1 MKKISYILL
10 LTVCSILLTGCK
22 SNIPNI
28 KNNTIK
34 EETEKEPDS
43 SNSETISLLVWGSEE
58 DETLL
63 NQIFTSFQEEYKEQ
77 ANFQITFAAQG
88 ESGCKDALMAD
99 LENSADVFTFADDQL
114 NTLAAAGAINPIENM
129 EKIKSTNLEG
139 AVEAASI
146 GDTLYAYPLTADNG
160 YFLYYNQKYLSKQD
174 IETLDQILAVAA
186 KQHKKFA
193 MDWSSGWYVYSFFGN
208 TGLEVGLNTDGITN
222 YCTWNKTDST
232 IKGID
237 VANSMLEIAKNA
249 GFSNMDD
256 THFLAGVQNGSV
268 IAGISGIWNEVA
280 VKQAWGNYYG
290 AAKLPTYTCNGQQIQ
305 MSSFS
310 GYKLIG
316 VNAYSAHYEWASKLA
331 EWISNE
337 QNQQLRFELRGQGPS
352 NIFAAKSTAVQE
364 SLAISALL
372 AQSDYS
378 RLQRIGNS
386 YWDPVTEFAQNIAA
400 KNPTNES
407 LQIQL
412 DKMVEQIIK

>member
-1 MKKISYILL
+1 
-10 LTVCSILLTGCK
+10 
-22 SNIPNI
+22 
-28 KNNTIK
+28 
-34 EETEKEPDS
+34 
-43 SNSETISLLVWGSEE
+43 
-58 DETLL
+58 
-63 NQIFTSFQEEYKEQ
+63 
-77 ANFQITFAAQG
+77 
-88 ESGCKDALMAD
+88 
-99 LENSADVFTFADDQL
+99 
-114 NTLAAAGAINPIENM
+114 
-129 EKIKSTNLEG
+129 
-139 AVEAASI
+139 
-146 GDTLYAYPLTADNG
+146 
-160 YFLYYNQKYLSKQD
+160 
-174 IETLDQILAVAA
+174 
-186 KQHKKFA
+186 

-378 RLQRIGNS
+378 CLQRIGNS

-400 KNPTNES
+400 GNPTNES